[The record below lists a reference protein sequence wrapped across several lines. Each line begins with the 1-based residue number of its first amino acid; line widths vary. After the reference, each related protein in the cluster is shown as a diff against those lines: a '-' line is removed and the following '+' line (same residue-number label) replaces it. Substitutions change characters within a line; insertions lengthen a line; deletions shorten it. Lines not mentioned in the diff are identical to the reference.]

1 MTATLIN
8 IAVFLITTLFSMY
21 MTAILLRFLF
31 QWVKA
36 DFYNPIC
43 QFLIKV
49 TNPLLIPFRRII
61 PGWFG
66 LDIASLVLLFIVQ
79 LLELG
84 LLTLLFGTPFNSWVL
99 LIAVLKLLQLVLN
112 TYFFAV
118 LLRAITSWFAASQY
132 HPGVILL
139 QQLTEPILRPARR
152 LIPPIAGI
160 DLSPVAVLIVLQIL
174 SMLLQSWV
182 YV

>member
-61 PGWFG
+61 PGWFA

-84 LLTLLFGTPFNSWVL
+84 LLTFVF
-99 LIAVLKLLQLVLN
+99 Q
-112 TYFFAV
+112 
-118 LLRAITSWFAASQY
+118 
-132 HPGVILL
+132 
-139 QQLTEPILRPARR
+139 
-152 LIPPIAGI
+152 
-160 DLSPVAVLIVLQIL
+160 
-174 SMLLQSWV
+174 
-182 YV
+182 